1 MSFENNNMQV
11 DIENLFKQNVNDLLS
26 IKELYKRI
34 EELQG
39 KISQIKYIDNTLV
52 KKIKKEYENLKK
64 DYESLKKAISEDYES
79 LKCIILDEN
88 IQAKLANDIKT
99 INSQLTTNV
108 NNINLKSNTAQ
119 ILNQINLC
127 NILNKYKSINNWET
141 SKVNKE
147 TDSFTYEDNYYK
159 LSTTSN
165 KPRVISLPI
174 ELSKNNNIN
183 KLYFNYKSNKDCTL
197 LILIEQNN
205 SKNFYDRYVS
215 VNVPSSNEVETTF
228 EYEFVQNNSDTRIV
242 LRLEHKSTKNGY
254 IMFDNF
260 NIIPLNSS
268 LYDKTIKSDDYT
280 IYIKDFPRRNDEESN
295 NDDTGRFQR
304 ILTLVENSSKYYK
317 LILEEQ
323 EEYYILSKLD
333 FKNLNIEGNNSTFY
347 LRYGSRNNSD
357 YCINWQGGT
366 ISNLIVRGTKYNYGI
381 VINGKSDLNNVKFY
395 NLNTGAKFNT
405 LVNCL
410 NCYIW
415 ENKVGILINGTECI
429 VDNLHGAS
437 VVGIDING
445 EGNRIVNC
453 KIHGDGMDTSF
464 YKSVCGIRI
473 RGTRNIISNNYIDQN
488 KVCGIWID
496 DEKTS
501 WLSNGSENINGAYDN
516 SISNNFFYNNGHG
529 IEDDNGSY
537 DDANDTYNISAHIFV
552 KTNKA
557 DRVIKRHNIVNNIF
571 DTGYFKGWD
580 DSMSNTDTLSTISCI
595 HIVGRNQESIKNFII
610 DLNSKDDETINML
623 KLVNVTENSIK

>member
-1 MSFENNNMQV
+1 MPKENNKMQV
-11 DIENLFKQNVNDLLS
+11 DIDTLKKQNVNDLLS
-26 IKELYKRI
+26 IKELYSKL
-34 EELQG
+34 EELG
-39 KISQIKYIDNTLV
+39 EKTSQIKYIDNTLV
-52 KKIKKEYENLKK
+52 KKIKKEYEKLKK
-64 DYESLKKAISEDYES
+64 
-79 LKCIILDEN
+79 IILDEN
-88 IQAKLANDIKT
+88 IQVQLDNKIDEFNIKLTNDIET
-99 INSQLTTNV
+99 INSQMDKNV
-108 NNINLKSNTAQ
+108 NNINLKSNTTQ

-174 ELSKNNNIN
+174 ELSKNNNNN
-183 KLYFNYKSNKDCTL
+183 KLCFNYKSNKDCSL

-205 SKNFYDRYVS
+205 SKNFYNRYVS
-215 VNVPSSNEVETTF
+215 VTVPSSNEVETAF

-242 LRLEHKSTKNGY
+242 LRLEHKTNIEGY

-304 ILTLVENSSKYYK
+304 ILSLVKNSSKYYK

-347 LRYGSRNNSD
+347 LRYASSNNTD
-357 YCINWQGGT
+357 YCIKWQGGN
-366 ISNLIVRGTKYNYGI
+366 ICNLIVKGTKYNYGI
-381 VINGKSDLNNVKFY
+381 EINGKSALNNVKFY
-395 NLNTGAKFNT
+395 NLNTAAKFNT
-405 LVNCL
+405 LVDCL

-429 VDNLHGAS
+429 VDNLHGSS

-473 RGTRNIISNNYIDQN
+473 RGTRNTISNNYIDQN

-496 DEKTS
+496 DEKSS
-501 WLSNGSENINGAYDN
+501 WLSNGAEEITGAYGN

-529 IEDDNGSY
+529 VEDDNGSY
-537 DDANDTYNISAHIFV
+537 DVTNNTYNISAHIFV
-552 KTNKA
+552 KTNHA

-580 DSMSNTDTLSTISCI
+580 DSMSNTNTLSTISCI
-595 HIVGRNQESIKNFII
+595 HIVGQNQKSIKNFII

>member
-1 MSFENNNMQV
+1 MPKENNKMQV
-11 DIENLFKQNVNDLLS
+11 DIDTLKKQNVNDLLS

-34 EELQG
+34 EELG
-39 KISQIKYIDNTLV
+39 EKTSQIKYIDNTLV
-52 KKIKKEYENLKK
+52 KKIKKEYEKLKK
-64 DYESLKKAISEDYES
+64 
-79 LKCIILDEN
+79 IILDEN
-88 IQAKLANDIKT
+88 IQVQLDNKIDEFNIKLTNDIET
-99 INSQLTTNV
+99 INSQMDKNV
-108 NNINLKSNTAQ
+108 NNINLKSNTTQ

-174 ELSKNNNIN
+174 ELSKNNNNN
-183 KLYFNYKSNKDCTL
+183 KLCFNYKSNKDCSL

-205 SKNFYDRYVS
+205 SKNFYNRYVT
-215 VNVPSSNEVETTF
+215 VTVPSSNEVETTF
-228 EYEFVQNNSDTRIV
+228 EYEFNQNNSDTRIV
-242 LRLEHKSTKNGY
+242 LRLEHKTNIEGY
-254 IMFDNF
+254 IMFDKF

-280 IYIKDFPRRNDEESN
+280 LYIKDFPRRNDEESK

-304 ILTLVENSSKYYK
+304 ILSLVENSSKYYK

-323 EEYYILSKLD
+323 EEYYILSKLK
-333 FKNLNIEGNNSTFY
+333 FKNLNIEGNNSTIY
-347 LRYGSRNNSD
+347 LRYTSSNNSD
-357 YCINWQGGT
+357 YCINWQGGN

-381 VINGKSDLNNVKFY
+381 EINGKSDLNNVKFY
-395 NLNTGAKFNT
+395 NLNTAAKFNT

-453 KIHGDGMDTSF
+453 KLHGDGMDTSF

-496 DEKTS
+496 DEKSS
-501 WLSNGSENINGAYDN
+501 WLSNGAEEITGAYGN

-537 DDANDTYNISAHIFV
+537 DDTNDTYNISAHIFV
-552 KTNKA
+552 KTNHT

-595 HIVGRNQESIKNFII
+595 HIVGQNQKSIKNFII